1 VAVSATS
8 SLYFKDDRHMDNKN
22 NNNLKINYQEL
33 SIDAMRNLVHKV
45 LKLISETGLPEEHH
59 FYITFATN
67 AENVHIPKE
76 LKKKYP
82 NEMTIV
88 IQHSFWELIVN
99 DNNFTIILS
108 FNNKRSK
115 LEITFNSILSFSD
128 PYANFMLNFPK
139 KINKKQQ
146 LVKTKN
152 KKSSKV
158 INIKNFK
165 KDH

>member
-1 VAVSATS
+1 
-8 SLYFKDDRHMDNKN
+8 MDNKN

-88 IQHSFWELIVN
+88 IPVSYTHLRAHE
-99 DNNFTIILS
+99 T
-108 FNNKRSK
+108 
-115 LEITFNSILSFSD
+115 
-128 PYANFMLNFPK
+128 
-139 KINKKQQ
+139 
-146 LVKTKN
+146 
-152 KKSSKV
+152 
-158 INIKNFK
+158 
-165 KDH
+165 

>member
-1 VAVSATS
+1 
-8 SLYFKDDRHMDNKN
+8 
-22 NNNLKINYQEL
+22 
-33 SIDAMRNLVHKV
+33 
-45 LKLISETGLPEEHH
+45 
-59 FYITFATN
+59 
-67 AENVHIPKE
+67 
-76 LKKKYP
+76 
-82 NEMTIV
+82 MTIV